1 MIKLIDDVVGKDDE
15 WRIARSLASHRL
27 AVFGNHF
34 PKALGVNNIRNSGCI
49 FSDPVWS
56 EM

>member
-1 MIKLIDDVVGKDDE
+1 MIQLINDVVGEDDE
-15 WRIARSLASHRL
+15 RRITRSLMSHRL

-49 FSDPVWS
+49 FADPVWS